1 MIFAAGFRFDERKI
15 HFAVDQDIR
24 SAAEQAIERVVKA
37 RTRAIAF
44 IVRMQNQYLRISD
57 FRAKILRSEHEFA
70 LLNANGMHAR
80 RLQNLARAVRKA
92 INAAAA
98 LFLFH
103 RSSPNQRSAQSS
115 RCRDGKERMPWLSL
129 PLSENGPSRT

>member
-1 MIFAAGFRFDERKI
+1 MIFAAGFRFDEREI

-24 SAAEQAIERVVKA
+24 TAAEQTMERVAKA

-44 IVRMQNQYLRISD
+44 IVRMQNQHLRIPD

-70 LLNANGMHAR
+70 LLNANGMQAC
-80 RLQNLARAVRKA
+80 RLQKLARAVRKA

-98 LFLFH
+98 LFLCAKFPEH
-103 RSSPNQRSAQSS
+103 
-115 RCRDGKERMPWLSL
+115 SL
-129 PLSENGPSRT
+129 TAIGNDECIYKIQLFYA

>member
-1 MIFAAGFRFDERKI
+1 MIFAAGFRFDEREI

-24 SAAEQAIERVVKA
+24 SAAEQTMERVAKV

-44 IVRMQNQYLRISD
+44 LVRMQNQHLRIPD
-57 FRAKILRSEHEFA
+57 FRAKILRPEHKFA
-70 LLNANGMHAR
+70 LLNADGMHAR

-98 LFLFH
+98 LFLC
-103 RSSPNQRSAQSS
+103 A
-115 RCRDGKERMPWLSL
+115 KL
-129 PLSENGPSRT
+129 PEHPLAAIGNDECIYKIQLFCA